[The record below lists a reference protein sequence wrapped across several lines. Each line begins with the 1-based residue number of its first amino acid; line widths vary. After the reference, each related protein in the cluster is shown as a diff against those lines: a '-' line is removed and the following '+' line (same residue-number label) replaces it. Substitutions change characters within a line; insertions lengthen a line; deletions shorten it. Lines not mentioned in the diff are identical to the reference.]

1 MTRAAMATE
10 QIPSGSLFQTSNSG
24 LGLAD
29 LAATASCN
37 VQRDLPCSHCGLPVP
52 PDVAAA
58 APMQV
63 GGLTARFCCHGCETV
78 FLTLHEHGLGQYYA
92 VASAGG
98 AKASRGTTT
107 GRSYTELDDAGF
119 QAAHVRAM
127 PGGLLRTDLY
137 LESVHCAACVW
148 LVERIGQ
155 AVPGVVDARLDLHRQ
170 MAELT
175 WDPQQAQLSAIARA
189 LDAVGYPPHPIRGAA
204 AQAMRRQEE
213 RALLGRIGLAWAVAG
228 NVMVMSLALYAG
240 WFEDMDLP
248 TTELFRWVSFLLTI
262 PSLFWSGQVFFKGA
276 WAALQHRYL
285 HMDLPIAI
293 GLGAGFVGGAV
304 NTIRGTGEVY
314 FDSVASLIFLL
325 LVGRWLQARQRRLA
339 SDAAELLYSL
349 APARARLVAATGEV
363 ADVPVE
369 RVQVG
374 DLLEVRAGDTI
385 PADGMVVSGASNLDL
400 AVLTGE
406 SRPVPVQPGDKVH
419 AGSVSLSGLLRLRA
433 EATGESSRV
442 GQLCKAVEEAA
453 RRRAPLVALADK
465 VVGRFVGVIL
475 ALAAVTAVVW
485 AFLDPAMALD
495 HTVALLIVTCPCA
508 LGLATPLAVHA
519 ALGRAAQRGILV
531 KGGDALEKLAKPARV
546 LFDKTGTLTAGRMQV
561 TEFVGDV
568 ALAPELVALERH
580 SAHPLALAV
589 LQFWPDVPAVAVS
602 EVEQVQGSGLQGQV
616 AGRVLTIGTPRWIR
630 SQGVVVGPAIQQWLD
645 RVTAAAQTPVLVAT
659 GGQVVA
665 QLAFGDPI
673 RPDAASAIAQLR
685 RLGCQVGIL
694 SGDDPAVVAA
704 VAKQL
709 GLYAEDCEGGATPER
724 KLAVV
729 EAAAKA
735 GPVVMVGDGVNDA
748 AALAAATVGVSVH
761 GGAEASL
768 QAADVFLTSPG
779 VSAVVELLVGARR
792 TVHVI
797 KRNIL
802 FSLLYNAVGIVLA
815 MLGLLS
821 PLIAAILMPISSLT
835 VVSSSFRS
843 RTFAGTRLN
852 VVAPESAWAP
862 LRTPADR
869 RVLPA

>member
-1 MTRAAMATE
+1 
-10 QIPSGSLFQTSNSG
+10 
-24 LGLAD
+24 
-29 LAATASCN
+29 
-37 VQRDLPCSHCGLPVP
+37 
-52 PDVAAA
+52 
-58 APMQV
+58 
-63 GGLTARFCCHGCETV
+63 
-78 FLTLHEHGLGQYYA
+78 
-92 VASAGG
+92 
-98 AKASRGTTT
+98 
-107 GRSYTELDDAGF
+107 
-119 QAAHVRAM
+119 
-127 PGGLLRTDLY
+127 
-137 LESVHCAACVW
+137 
-148 LVERIGQ
+148 
-155 AVPGVVDARLDLHRQ
+155 VDARLDLHRQ

-189 LDAVGYPPHPIRGAA
+189 LDTVGYPPHPIRGAA

-262 PSLFWSGQVFFKGA
+262 PSLFWSGNVFFKGA

-293 GLGAGFVGGAV
+293 GLSAGFVGGAV

-349 APARARLVAATGEV
+349 APGRARLVAPSGEV
-363 ADVPVE
+363 TDVPLE

-374 DLLEVRAGDTI
+374 DLLEVRAGDTV
-385 PADGMVVSGASNLDL
+385 PADGMVVFGASNLDL

-419 AGSVSLSGLLRLRA
+419 AGSVSLSGLLQLRA

-475 ALAAVTAVVW
+475 TLAAVTAVVW
-485 AFLDPAMALD
+485 AILDPAMALD

-561 TEFVGDV
+561 TDFVGDV
-568 ALAPELVALERH
+568 ALAPQLVALERH

-589 LQFWPDVPAVAVS
+589 LQYWPDVPAVEVS

-616 AGRVLTIGTPRWIR
+616 AGQVLSIGTPRWIR
-630 SQGVVVGPAIQQWLD
+630 SQGVVVGPEIQQWLD

-673 RPDAASAIAQLR
+673 
-685 RLGCQVGIL
+685 
-694 SGDDPAVVAA
+694 
-704 VAKQL
+704 
-709 GLYAEDCEGGATPER
+709 AEDCEGGATPER

-729 EAAAKA
+729 EAAAKV

-862 LRTPADR
+862 LRTSADR
-869 RVLPA
+869 PVLPA